1 MNFDAF
7 SNNIEPGGLRNRTEI
22 KIFICYLLT
31 SVPAPL
37 TRGQINAIVGD
48 YGIANFFEVNDALD
62 SLTETGVITVT
73 EPDCFTGTEKAKT
86 VADALDVS
94 LPFTVRQQ
102 AVDAAMKLLAK
113 IKRESDNIAEIK
125 KNDDGYS
132 VVCRVMDNGVC
143 LMGLE
148 IYVADIL
155 QAEHTKQYFL
165 DNATKVYKDVISSVT
180 GTEDI

>member
-1 MNFDAF
+1 MEFDAF

-31 SVPAPL
+31 SVPSPL
-37 TRGQINAIVGD
+37 TRGQINGIVGD

-62 SLTETGVITVT
+62 TLAETGVIAVT
-73 EPDCFTGTEKAKT
+73 EPDCFTGTEKAKA

-94 LPFTVRQQ
+94 LPYTVRKQ

-113 IKRESDNIAEIK
+113 VKRESDNIVQIT

-132 VVCRVMDNGVC
+132 VSCRVMDNGVC
-143 LMGLE
+143 LMDLE

-155 QAEHTKQYFL
+155 QAEHTKQHFL
-165 DNATKVYKDVISSVT
+165 DNASEVYRKVISAVT
-180 GTEDI
+180 GTEEM